1 MNIHRRSFIVGG
13 LVALA
18 APAASSARQQA
29 GKLYRVGLLSP
40 FTPSAT
46 ASWHQALRL
55 GLRELGWIDGQNISI
70 VYRYAHGRNDRLAE
84 LAADLV
90 RQKVDVIVAA
100 LVIDA
105 LAAKEATS
113 TIPIVVASAGDP
125 VALKVVES
133 EARPGG
139 NVTGLSQTSIEL
151 VGKRLELLSEVVP
164 NLSRVAVLWDP
175 QNPVSTLNWKELQI
189 PAQQLG
195 VQLHSLEVSTIK
207 DLDQAFEDATKA
219 RAGALAVMPAP
230 LFAGN
235 FKRIADLAARAGL
248 PSIFQFSE
256 FADAGGLLA
265 YGPDRSDMFRRAATY
280 VDKILKGAKPGDLP
294 MERPTKFELVL
305 NMKTA
310 KALRITVPS
319 TILLRVTRVVE

>member
-1 MNIHRRSFIVGG
+1 MVGAG
-13 LVALA
+13 ALA
-18 APAASSARQQA
+18 TPLMSFAQRQT
-29 GKLYRVGLLSP
+29 GKILRVGLLSP
-40 FTPSAT
+40 FSPSAT
-46 ASWHQALRL
+46 VSWHQAFRL
-55 GLRELGWIDGQNISI
+55 GLRDLGWIEGQNISI
-70 VYRYAHGRNDRLAE
+70 VYRYAEGRSDRLPE
-84 LAADLV
+84 IAADLV

-113 TIPIVVASAGDP
+113 TIPIVVAAAGDP

-139 NVTGLSQTSIEL
+139 NVTGLSQISVEV
-151 VGKRLELLSEVVP
+151 VGKRLELLKDIVP

-189 PAQQLG
+189 PAQQLA
-195 VQLHSLEVSTIK
+195 VQLLSLEVSSTNDFDK
-207 DLDQAFEDATKA
+207 AFEDATKE

-235 FKRIADLAARAGL
+235 FKRIADLAAKSRL

-256 FADAGGLLA
+256 FTDAGGLLA
-265 YGPDRSDMFRRAATY
+265 YGPDRSDMFRRAAAY
-280 VDKILKGAKPGDLP
+280 VDKILKGAKPADLP
-294 MERPTKFELVL
+294 MERPTKFEFVI

-310 KALRITVPS
+310 KTLGITLPNA
-319 TILLRVTRVVE
+319 ILLRATRLIE

>member
-1 MNIHRRSFIVGG
+1 MVGAG
-13 LVALA
+13 ALA
-18 APAASSARQQA
+18 TPLMSFAQQQT
-29 GKLYRVGLLSP
+29 GKILRVGLLSP
-40 FTPSAT
+40 FSPSAT
-46 ASWHQALRL
+46 VSWHQAFRL
-55 GLRELGWIDGQNISI
+55 GLRDLGWIEGQNISI
-70 VYRYAHGRNDRLAE
+70 VYRYAEGRSDRLPE
-84 LAADLV
+84 IAADLV

-113 TIPIVVASAGDP
+113 TIPIVVAAAGDP

-139 NVTGLSQTSIEL
+139 NVTGLSQISVEV
-151 VGKRLELLSEVVP
+151 VGKRLELLKDIVP

-189 PAQQLG
+189 PAQQLA
-195 VQLHSLEVSTIK
+195 VQLLSLEVSSTNDFDK
-207 DLDQAFEDATKA
+207 AFEDATKE

-235 FKRIADLAARAGL
+235 LKRIADLAAKSRL

-256 FADAGGLLA
+256 FTDAGGLLA
-265 YGPDRSDMFRRAATY
+265 YGPDRSDMFRRAAAY
-280 VDKILKGAKPGDLP
+280 VDKILKGAKPADLP
-294 MERPTKFELVL
+294 MERPTKFEFVI

-310 KALRITVPS
+310 KTLGITLPNA
-319 TILLRVTRVVE
+319 ILLRATRLIE

>member
-1 MNIHRRSFIVGG
+1 MNIHRRVFVVVGVGG
-13 LVALA
+13 LAM
-18 APAASSARQQA
+18 PAASFAQRHRA
-29 GKLYRVGLLSP
+29 KLLRIGLLSP
-40 FTPSAT
+40 FSPLAT
-46 ASWHQALRL
+46 ASWHQAFRL
-55 GLRELGWIDGQNISI
+55 GLRDLGWIEGQNVTI
-70 VYRYAHGRNDRLAE
+70 VYRYADGRNDRLPE

-90 RQKVDVIVAA
+90 HQKVDVIVAA

-105 LAAKEATS
+105 IAAKEATS

-175 QNPVSTLNWKELQI
+175 QNPVSVLNWKEMQF
-189 PAQQLG
+189 PARQLG
-195 VQLHSLEVSTIK
+195 VELHSLEVSTIN
-207 DLDQAFEDATKA
+207 DLDKAFEDANKA

-235 FKRIADLAARAGL
+235 FKRIADLAAKARL

-305 NMKTA
+305 NMNTA
-310 KALRITVPS
+310 KTLRITVPRA
-319 TILLRVTRVVE
+319 IVLRVTRVIE

>member
-1 MNIHRRSFIVGG
+1 MMLGAG
-13 LVALA
+13 ALA
-18 APAASSARQQA
+18 TPLMSFAQQQT
-29 GKLYRVGLLSP
+29 GKVLRVGLLSP
-40 FTPSAT
+40 FSPSAT
-46 ASWHQALRL
+46 VSWHQAFRL
-55 GLRELGWIDGQNISI
+55 GLRDLGWIEGQNISI
-70 VYRYAHGRNDRLAE
+70 VYRYAEGRTDRLPE
-84 LAADLV
+84 IAADLV

-100 LVIDA
+100 LVVDA

-113 TIPIVVASAGDP
+113 TIPIVVAAAGDP

-139 NVTGLSQTSIEL
+139 NVTGLSQISVEV
-151 VGKRLELLSEVVP
+151 VGKRLELLKDVVP

-189 PAQQLG
+189 PAQQLA
-195 VQLHSLEVSTIK
+195 VQLLSLEVSSTNDFDK
-207 DLDQAFEDATKA
+207 AFEDATKE

-235 FKRIADLAARAGL
+235 FKRIADLAAKSRL

-256 FADAGGLLA
+256 FTDAGGLLA
-265 YGPDRSDMFRRAATY
+265 YGPDRSDMFRRAAAY
-280 VDKILKGAKPGDLP
+280 VDKILKGAKPADLP
-294 MERPTKFELVL
+294 MERPTKFEFVI

-310 KALRITVPS
+310 KTLGITVPNP
-319 TILLRVTRVVE
+319 ILLRATRLIE

>member
-1 MNIHRRSFIVGG
+1 MNIHRRVFVVVGVG
-13 LVALA
+13 ALA
-18 APAASSARQQA
+18 MPAASFAQRHRA
-29 GKLYRVGLLSP
+29 KLFRIGLLSP
-40 FTPSAT
+40 FSPLAT
-46 ASWHQALRL
+46 ASWHQAFRL
-55 GLRELGWIDGQNISI
+55 GLRDLGWIEGQNVTI
-70 VYRYAHGRNDRLAE
+70 VYRYADGRNDRLPE

-90 RQKVDVIVAA
+90 HQKVDVIVAA

-105 LAAKEATS
+105 IAAKEATS
-113 TIPIVVASAGDP
+113 TIPIVVASAGDQ

-175 QNPVSTLNWKELQI
+175 QNPVSVLNWKEMQF
-189 PAQQLG
+189 PARQLG
-195 VQLHSLEVSTIK
+195 VELHSLEVSTIN
-207 DLDQAFEDATKA
+207 DLDKAFEDANKA

-235 FKRIADLAARAGL
+235 FKRIADLAAKARL

-256 FADAGGLLA
+256 FAEAGGLLA

-305 NMKTA
+305 NMNTA
-310 KALRITVPS
+310 KTLRITVPRA
-319 TILLRVTRVVE
+319 IVLRVTRVIE

>member
-1 MNIHRRSFIVGG
+1 MSF
-13 LVALA
+13 A
-18 APAASSARQQA
+18 QQQT
-29 GKLYRVGLLSP
+29 GKILRVGLLSP
-40 FTPSAT
+40 FSPSAT
-46 ASWHQALRL
+46 VSWHQAFRL
-55 GLRELGWIDGQNISI
+55 GLRDLGWIEGQNISI
-70 VYRYAHGRNDRLAE
+70 VYRYAEGRSDRLPE
-84 LAADLV
+84 IAADLV

-113 TIPIVVASAGDP
+113 TIPIVVAAAGDP

-139 NVTGLSQTSIEL
+139 NVTGLSQISVEV
-151 VGKRLELLSEVVP
+151 VGKRLELLKDIVP

-189 PAQQLG
+189 PAQQLA
-195 VQLHSLEVSTIK
+195 VQLLSLEVSSTNDFDK
-207 DLDQAFEDATKA
+207 AFEDATKE

-235 FKRIADLAARAGL
+235 FKRIADLAAKSRL

-256 FADAGGLLA
+256 FTDAGGLLA
-265 YGPDRSDMFRRAATY
+265 YGPDRSDMFRRAAAY
-280 VDKILKGAKPGDLP
+280 VDKILKGAKPADLP
-294 MERPTKFELVL
+294 MERPTKFEFVI

-310 KALRITVPS
+310 KTLGITLPNA
-319 TILLRVTRVVE
+319 ILLRATRLIE

>member
-1 MNIHRRSFIVGG
+1 MVGAG
-13 LVALA
+13 ALA
-18 APAASSARQQA
+18 TPLMSFAQQQT
-29 GKLYRVGLLSP
+29 GKILRVGLLSP
-40 FTPSAT
+40 FSPSAT
-46 ASWHQALRL
+46 VSWHQAFRL
-55 GLRELGWIDGQNISI
+55 GLRDLGWIEGQNISI
-70 VYRYAHGRNDRLAE
+70 VYRYAEGRSDRLPE
-84 LAADLV
+84 IAADLV

-113 TIPIVVASAGDP
+113 TIPIVVAAAGDP

-139 NVTGLSQTSIEL
+139 NVTGLSQISVEV
-151 VGKRLELLSEVVP
+151 VGKRLELLKDIVP

-189 PAQQLG
+189 PAQQLA
-195 VQLHSLEVSTIK
+195 VQLLSLEVSSTNDFDK
-207 DLDQAFEDATKA
+207 AFEDATKE

-235 FKRIADLAARAGL
+235 FKRIADLAAKSRL

-256 FADAGGLLA
+256 FTDAGGLLA
-265 YGPDRSDMFRRAATY
+265 YGPDRSDMFRRAAAY
-280 VDKILKGAKPGDLP
+280 VDKILKGAKPADLP
-294 MERPTKFELVL
+294 MERPTKFEFVI

-310 KALRITVPS
+310 KTLGITLPNA
-319 TILLRVTRVVE
+319 ILLRATRLIE